1 MRIRNGSIAARAF
14 VLAVL
19 LLGWSKVASADDVV
33 ELANGGRIRGTI
45 TEFVVND
52 HVSIALV
59 DGTTITVAWA
69 DVARVGS
76 DADAIAPIAPA
87 PIPVVTTAAAD
98 TANDRPPFLRP
109 APAED
114 PWLRYRSLPRRGR
127 SVVLFLGGLFGS
139 LEGLSLIANGI
150 DSGGFEKPGAAI
162 LGGVVVVGAG
172 SVMMAFGFRRLKA
185 RRRGIEQLR
194 SEGYVIADAGDPM
207 SLGVDV
213 ARGRFVPRL
222 TLRF

>member
-1 MRIRNGSIAARAF
+1 MLNRFKFFRRRWPIGS
-14 VLAVL
+14 L
-19 LLGWSKVASADDVV
+19 K
-33 ELANGGRIRGTI
+33 N
-45 TEFVVND
+45 
-52 HVSIALV
+52 
-59 DGTTITVAWA
+59 
-69 DVARVGS
+69 
-76 DADAIAPIAPA
+76 P
-87 PIPVVTTAAAD
+87 
-98 TANDRPPFLRP
+98 
-109 APAED
+109 
-114 PWLRYRSLPRRGR
+114 
-127 SVVLFLGGLFGS
+127 LFERGGLFGP
-139 LEGLSLIANGI
+139 LEAPWPTANGI
-150 DSGGFEKPGAAI
+150 ASGGSERPGAAI